1 MDMTD
6 VLLFSFLVFNLQTI
20 FCFYFFFVLFFSVD
34 FFFRFIYLFIIFVV
48 VVVVVVTTVTVAK
61 EFAVLLCEFLLF
73 IRIQGKQNSCMG
85 YYGI

>member
-6 VLLFSFLVFNLQTI
+6 VL
-20 FCFYFFFVLFFSVD
+20 FFFIFGFQFTNNFLFFFFFSVD
-34 FFFRFIYLFIIFVV
+34 FCSFFSFFVFLLLFLQL
-48 VVVVVVTTVTVAK
+48 TTITVAK

-73 IRIQGKQNSCMG
+73 IRSQGKQNSCMG